1 MLPGPIR
8 LYRCTTCDG
17 FFSRRTLSSGNTF
30 GAQFRSD
37 GQMKAR
43 MLPQTPPL
51 VICPHCQALF
61 YMLGAKHAV
70 EYSDYFPGFGFMGE
84 PTPEALASKKSQEA
98 MAQQY
103 RDVPG
108 YELAT
113 PSQCLQY
120 LQSQKISGD
129 ETQLRMYTWQRVND
143 ERIVIPRALIE
154 AEANNLESLLHSW
167 QSDREE
173 SVLLKS
179 EMLRELGQFDAA
191 ADVLDCDFSSDA
203 QAQAEQIMQAIE
215 RKDAQPFIFA
225 PTRDDGDIDFAWAW
239 KARRYKPELPQLLDK
254 ESFDPPIF
262 QVSNRDWWVKVLG
275 MCSHNWALIEP
286 QNQTGAVV
294 YFFHDMGTVLCP
306 TGYGLG
312 QVKGRSAVV
321 DSLSFESVS
330 DAQDALRNNGFEK
343 LINNPGPWF
352 GFEPT
357 GHFYDARP
365 TEEGIYSKKGYW
377 QP

>member
-1 MLPGPIR
+1 MLPGPIL
-8 LYRCTTCDG
+8 LYRCTSCDG
-17 FFSRRTLSSGNTF
+17 LFSRRTLSSGNTL

-51 VICPHCQALF
+51 VVCPHCNAVF
-61 YMLGAKHAV
+61 CMLGAEHV
-70 EYSDYFPGFGFMGE
+70 IEYRNYFPGWGFMGE
-84 PTPEALASKKSQEA
+84 PTPEAVASKKAQEA
-98 MAQQY
+98 LAQQY

-108 YELAT
+108 YELASL
-113 PSQCLQY
+113 SQCLQY
-120 LQSQKISGD
+120 VQRQKMSGY
-129 ETQLRMYTWQRVND
+129 EKQLRKYTWQRVND
-143 ERIVIPRALIE
+143 ERLNTPRAFTAI
-154 AEANNLESLLHSW
+154 EANNLESLLHSW

-191 ADVLDCDFSSDA
+191 AAVLDRDFSSDVE
-203 QAQAEQIMQAIE
+203 AQAEQIMLAIE
-215 RKDAQPFIFA
+215 GKDAQPFIFA
-225 PTRDDGDIDFAWAW
+225 PTRDDGDIEFAWAW
-239 KARRYKPELPQLLDK
+239 KARRYKPELPQLLDE
-254 ESFDPPIF
+254 ESLDPPIF
-262 QVSNRDWWVKVLG
+262 QVGNRDWWVKVLG

-286 QNQTGAVV
+286 QKQTGAEVF
-294 YFFHDMGTVLCP
+294 FFHDMGTVLCP
-306 TGYGLG
+306 TGYRQV

-330 DAQDALRNNGFEK
+330 GAENALRNNGFEK
-343 LINNPGPWF
+343 LVDNPGPWF

-357 GHFYDARP
+357 GHFYDARS